1 MCEYLDKIV
10 GEGMRKGKREGKR
23 EGKLEGKREER
34 ENGIKVLVESLSEIG
49 VPGAVIAEKM
59 IRKYDLTEEE
69 AVRYV
74 DKYSKIPA

>member
-10 GEGMRKGKREGKR
+10 G
-23 EGKLEGKREER
+23 EGKREER

-49 VPGAVIAEKM
+49 VPGAVIAEKV
-59 IRKYDLTEEE
+59 IKKYDLTEEE
-69 AVRYV
+69 AGKYI

>member
-1 MCEYLDKIV
+1 MCEYLDRIV
-10 GEGMRKGKREGKR
+10 GEGMRKGQREGKR
-23 EGKLEGKREER
+23 EGKREER

-49 VPGAVIAEKM
+49 IPGAVIAEKV
-59 IRKYDLTEEE
+59 IKKYDLTEEE